1 MASQMLSEQVASR
14 ASQGAVV
21 VAGVGGIDGVPSINA
36 WAGVDDGVTDDVLW
50 TEGVADG
57 VGVAGGVE
65 GIAVA
70 GVVAGVDDV
79 AVDDGVDAGVVDEDV
94 AVRRRGGTWRGV
106 MRGASCSATDASKGG
121 GDGEGADDEVAAC
134 LDLKGKTSSSKYTF
148 RETMTR
154 LVSGL

>member
-1 MASQMLSEQVASR
+1 MTASR
-14 ASQGAVV
+14 TTSCGPKASR
-21 VAGVGGIDGVPSINA
+21 
-36 WAGVDDGVTDDVLW
+36 TY
-50 TEGVADG
+50 G

-79 AVDDGVDAGVVDEDV
+79 AVDDRVDAGVVDEDV

-121 GDGEGADDEVAAC
+121 GDGEGADDEVPAC

>member
-1 MASQMLSEQVASR
+1 MTASR
-14 ASQGAVV
+14 TTSCGPKASR
-21 VAGVGGIDGVPSINA
+21 
-36 WAGVDDGVTDDVLW
+36 TY
-50 TEGVADG
+50 G

-79 AVDDGVDAGVVDEDV
+79 AVDDRVDAGVV
-94 AVRRRGGTWRGV
+94 AVKRGGTWRGV

-121 GDGEGADDEVAAC
+121 GDGEGADDEVPAC